1 MMTDVVSSTVRTII
15 ALISAIVS
23 LYFVVA
29 GMCTMA
35 LVTCYTGKGNG
46 NDNSRIIELLFV
58 PSGLIMATPYFFY
71 MIPALLITVLGVLG
85 LPQTWQAELN
95 CEIME
100 PSKEIQHQLATIL
113 QCNYTDIPF
122 YKCVGVYL
130 YKILIP
136 GIPVPATV
144 KPTTMREFMM
154 NREPCKYYKPLP
166 EQEIKNQYPRELW
179 LYVNGIMTS
188 LAKANE
194 TRKSLYQLFNR
205 PIHLLHNP
213 TDGIV
218 LDLLECIGGK
228 TGLFLYG
235 SSEPRK
241 VLKETLVELLQN
253 TNYDKI
259 VLIAH
264 SQGTII
270 TGNVLADLGNVR
282 NDDDPLSTP
291 EIRTLMKHKLEIYAL
306 ANAAHIMPGSNKVVA
321 HLESISNRCDTVAW
335 LGQCFPVPLL
345 WLDRTY
351 MNPIQIT
358 SSSHPDLTGRIVQNY
373 AWGHFLECHYF
384 EGMRNQGWYSKS
396 KLVQEYL
403 VPKKQKNQ
411 QQQDVRAVQGQSIQE
426 EHQQDKKEK

>member
-1 MMTDVVSSTVRTII
+1 
-15 ALISAIVS
+15 
-23 LYFVVA
+23 
-29 GMCTMA
+29 
-35 LVTCYTGKGNG
+35 
-46 NDNSRIIELLFV
+46 
-58 PSGLIMATPYFFY
+58 
-71 MIPALLITVLGVLG
+71 MIPALLITVLGILG
-85 LPQTWQAELN
+85 LPQTWQVELN
-95 CEIME
+95 YEIME

-122 YKCVGVYL
+122 HKCVGVYL
-130 YKILIP
+130 YKILIA
-136 GIPVPATV
+136 GIPVPASV

-166 EQEIKNQYPRELW
+166 EHEIKNQYPRELW
-179 LYVNGIMTS
+179 LYVNGIATP
-188 LAKANE
+188 LAKANV

-213 TDGIV
+213 TDGIE

-228 TGLFLYG
+228 TGLFHYG

-306 ANAAHIMPGSNKVVA
+306 ANAAHIMPGSNTVVA
-321 HLESISNRCDTVAW
+321 HLESISNRYAIDGSV
-335 LGQCFPVPLL
+335 LL
-345 WLDRTY
+345 SY
-351 MNPIQIT
+351 
-358 SSSHPDLTGRIVQNY
+358 
-373 AWGHFLECHYF
+373 
-384 EGMRNQGWYSKS
+384 
-396 KLVQEYL
+396 YL
-403 VPKKQKNQ
+403 
-411 QQQDVRAVQGQSIQE
+411 
-426 EHQQDKKEK
+426 